1 MHVRAFSYCIVSNYL
16 NDHVNAGD
24 FLEIIEPMG
33 TFYFD
38 TGENPDRNI
47 ILIGA
52 GSGITPLISIAKTAL
67 KTEANTQVKLI
78 YGNRNEESI
87 IFKKTLEELENQ
99 YTGRLIVQHI
109 LSQPSSTWVGEK
121 GRINQANTTLWF
133 KEVGVDFK
141 KDHFYMCGPEDMMD
155 QVKLIFEL
163 YDVPKDHVHY
173 ERFNA
178 PMIEEPTE
186 AGEELRKQTI
196 TVKYDGE
203 THSFEVLPHQTVL
216 EAALE
221 LDIDLPYS
229 CQAGMCTACLGK
241 CVEGK
246 IRMDEEEGLTD
257 KEIAQGYV
265 LTCVSHPMSADVV
278 IEID

>member
-1 MHVRAFSYCIVSNYL
+1 
-16 NDHVNAGD
+16 
-24 FLEIIEPMG
+24 
-33 TFYFD
+33 
-38 TGENPDRNI
+38 
-47 ILIGA
+47 
-52 GSGITPLISIAKTAL
+52 
-67 KTEANTQVKLI
+67 
-78 YGNRNEESI
+78 
-87 IFKKTLEELENQ
+87 
-99 YTGRLIVQHI
+99 
-109 LSQPSSTWVGEK
+109 
-121 GRINQANTTLWF
+121 
-133 KEVGVDFK
+133 
-141 KDHFYMCGPEDMMD
+141 MCGPEEMMD

-163 YDVPKDHVHY
+163 YDVPKDRVHY

-178 PMIEEPTE
+178 PMVEEPTE
-186 AGEELRKQTI
+186 AGEELKKQTI

-265 LTCVSHPMSADVV
+265 LTCVSHPMSAGVV